1 MSSSPEAQFTLLL
14 ARYRNGEDEAGNALV
29 SLVHDDLH
37 RIARHYLRRN
47 VSIATLSP
55 TMLVNEVYFRLV
67 SKSARR
73 VSTRAHFLSLA
84 ATAMRQII
92 VDYARKALREQQSF
106 DRNVD
111 LSDWDELGLQADELA
126 GEILWLHDALK
137 DLAKVNE
144 RAAKVV
150 ECRFFAGLDEDE
162 TAQAMRVSRRT
173 VERIWAEARSWLKS
187 HLTEA

>member
-1 MSSSPEAQFTLLL
+1 MSSTPEAQFALLL
-14 ARYRNGEDEAGNALV
+14 ARYRNGEHELWNTLV

-37 RIARHYLRRN
+37 RIARHHLRKN
-47 VSIATLSP
+47 VSIAAQSP

-67 SKSARR
+67 SASARH
-73 VSTRAHFLSLA
+73 VSDRSHFLNLA

-92 VDYARKALREQQSF
+92 VDHARKGLREQQNF
-106 DRNVD
+106 DREVD

-137 DLAKVNE
+137 DLAKIDE
-144 RAAKVV
+144 RAAKIV
-150 ECRFFAGLDEDE
+150 ECRFFAGLDEHE
-162 TAQAMRVSRRT
+162 TAQAIGVSRRT
-173 VERIWAEARSWLKS
+173 VERIWAEARSWLKL